1 MKNNST
7 TLITDSGSYAWLK
20 DSVEKDWHNFCFDNV
35 VIQDVEH
42 RSNPRKHFDSP
53 WTEFNAQFSNSN
65 KHEIFQLSP
74 YKKTLLIDT
83 DYFIQNNYYD
93 FLFNIT
99 APIALHRNSIYL
111 EGQRPY
117 LNECEL
123 NESGIHHWWS
133 TVVYFDKSEEAEVFF
148 DIWSHVKDNWDY
160 YHLLYQFPPGLFRT
174 DFCVSIASHML
185 NGFTNDSFIE
195 TMSIP
200 LLNMDQKDDL
210 IEVKDAN
217 DLIMLSH
224 NRREQWKNT
233 LVRLENTNIHV
244 MNKRAIGR
252 HADTIIEKL
261 RAKANV

>member
-1 MKNNST
+1 
-7 TLITDSGSYAWLK
+7 
-20 DSVEKDWHNFCFDNV
+20 
-35 VIQDVEH
+35 
-42 RSNPRKHFDSP
+42 
-53 WTEFNAQFSNSN
+53 
-65 KHEIFQLSP
+65 
-74 YKKTLLIDT
+74 
-83 DYFIQNNYYD
+83 
-93 FLFNIT
+93 
-99 APIALHRNSIYL
+99 
-111 EGQRPY
+111 
-117 LNECEL
+117 
-123 NESGIHHWWS
+123 
-133 TVVYFDKSEEAEVFF
+133 
-148 DIWSHVKDNWDY
+148 
-160 YHLLYQFPPGLFRT
+160 
-174 DFCVSIASHML
+174 ML